1 MNLTNLRSFYTT
13 VKNNSI
19 SKAALE
25 LHLTQPGLSMQLQAL
40 ENEIGA
46 KLLNRSNK
54 GVQLTKEGILVYE
67 FSETML
73 SLEDNLHKSL
83 INLKNNTSALHIS
96 TCKSLGESM
105 PCSIYTFK
113 EIHFD
118 IDVSMDTDNSSNI
131 IKKLLSHEI
140 NIGVIQGL
148 DGINENITSIPILTD
163 KLLLVGA
170 PSYNKDTISLKD
182 LPSLPII
189 LRENGSATL
198 SMMKSALKNK
208 NLNIQDLNIVLSL
221 NTPESIKSSIA
232 SGRGFSFLS
241 EMSIAHEIRNN
252 TLKKILIKDLD
263 IDFNYNIIYRKN
275 YVFTEHEKKFIDFL
289 ASKKRCFCY

>member
-19 SKAALE
+19 SKAAVE

-40 ENEIGA
+40 ENEIGV

-54 GVQLTKEGILVYE
+54 GVQLTKEGELVYE

-73 SLEDNLHKSL
+73 SLENNLHKNL
-83 INLKNNTSALHIS
+83 DKLKNKTSTLHIS
-96 TCKSLGESM
+96 TCKSLGESI

-118 IDVSMDTDNSSNI
+118 IDISMDTDNSSNI
-131 IKKLLSHEI
+131 IKKLLNHEI
-140 NIGVIQGL
+140 NIGIIQGIE
-148 DGINENITSIPILTD
+148 GINDSIAAIPMLKD

-170 PSYNKDTISLKD
+170 PNSNEDTITLKELLK
-182 LPSLPII
+182 LPLI
-189 LRENGSATL
+189 LRENGSASLTML
-198 SMMKSALKNK
+198 KAALKNK
-208 NLNIQDLNIVLSL
+208 NINIKDLNVLISL

-232 SGRGFSFLS
+232 SGRGYSFLS
-241 EMSIAHEIRNN
+241 EVSIAHELRNS
-252 TLKKILIKDLD
+252 TLKKILVEDLD
-263 IDFNYNIIYRKN
+263 ITFDYNIIYRKN
-275 YVFTEHEKKFIDFL
+275 YAFNDHEQKFLNFL
-289 ASKKRCFCY
+289 TSKKRYFCC

>member
-40 ENEIGA
+40 ENEVGV

-54 GVQLTKEGILVYE
+54 GVQLTKEGELVYE

-73 SLEDNLHKSL
+73 SLEDNLYKTL
-83 INLKNNTSALHIS
+83 DNLKNNTSTLHIS
-96 TCKSLGESM
+96 TCKSLGESI

-118 IDVSMDTDNSSNI
+118 IDIAMDNDNSSNI
-131 IKKLLSHEI
+131 IKKVINHEI
-140 NIGVIQGL
+140 NIGIIQGTEGIN
-148 DGINENITSIPILTD
+148 DGISVIPMLKD
-163 KLLLVGA
+163 KMLLVGA
-170 PSYNKDTISLKD
+170 PNSQEDVITLNE
-182 LPSLPII
+182 LPKLPLI
-189 LRENGSATL
+189 LRENGSASL
-198 SMMKSALKNK
+198 SLLKAALKNK
-208 NLNIQDLNIVLSL
+208 NINIDNLNVLLSL

-232 SGRGFSFLS
+232 SGRGYSFLS
-241 EMSIAHEIRNN
+241 EVSITHELRNN
-252 TLKKILIKDLD
+252 TLKKILVKDFD
-263 IDFNYNIIYRKN
+263 ITFDYNIIYRKN
-275 YVFTEHEKKFIDFL
+275 YVFNDHEQKFLDFL
-289 ASKKRCFCY
+289 TSKKRCFCY